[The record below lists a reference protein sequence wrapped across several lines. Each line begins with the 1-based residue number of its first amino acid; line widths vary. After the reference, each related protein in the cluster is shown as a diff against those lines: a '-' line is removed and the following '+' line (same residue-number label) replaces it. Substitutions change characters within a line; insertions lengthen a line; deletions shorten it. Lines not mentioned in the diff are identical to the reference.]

1 MLLNCGVGEDLRV
14 PWTARRSNQSII
26 GKPNLNIHWKDWY
39 WNWNSDTLAIWCEA
53 LTHLKRPWCWERL
66 KFGGEGDD
74 DGRDGWMVSPT
85 RWTWVWVSS
94 GSWCW
99 TGKPG
104 MLRSNSTKS
113 WTWLSDWTE
122 LKDPLCFAYL
132 SLPSPLQPLATT
144 DLLAVSKFCLF
155 RSLCNWNHSTC
166 RLFRPASFT

>member
-1 MLLNCGVGEDLRV
+1 MNGYNKEIKPVNPKGNQF
-14 PWTARRSNQSII
+14 WMFIRRTDADAETPVLWPPDA
-26 GKPNLNIHWKDWY
+26 K
-39 WNWNSDTLAIWCEA
+39 NWLA
-53 LTHLKRPWCWERL
+53 
-66 KFGGEGDD
+66 
-74 DGRDGWMVSPT
+74 GRDPDAGRDWGQEEKGVTEDEVVGMASLT
-85 RWTWVWVSS
+85 QWTWVWVSS
-94 GSWCW
+94 RSWCW

-113 WTWLSDWTE
+113 WTWLSDWTK

-166 RLFRPASFT
+166 RFFRPASFT